1 MSIGET
7 IRFIRNLRGLTQKN
21 LGMQVGLSERTAD
34 IRVAQYESGARTPK
48 EDLTNSLAEVLDVSP
63 LALKVPDIDDDINLM
78 HTLFALED
86 IYGFKID
93 MLSDEVCI
101 RLDKNRG
108 MDYIKL
114 LERFNTWYREAKKF
128 RDGEISKEEYDHWR
142 YYYPDDEI
150 ERTMAAIKNN
160 KGEQRD
166 E

>member
-1 MSIGET
+1 MAIGER

-21 LGMQVGLSERTAD
+21 LGMQAGLSERTAD
-34 IRVAQYESGARTPK
+34 IRMAQYESGSRTPK

-63 LALKVPDIDDDINLM
+63 MALKVPDIDDDINLM

-93 MLSDEVCI
+93 TLSDEVCI

-108 MDYIKL
+108 MEYSKL
-114 LERFNTWYREAKKF
+114 LDRFNTWYREAKKF

-142 YYYPDDEI
+142 YHYPEDEI
-150 ERTMAAIKNN
+150 ERTMAAIR
-160 KGEQRD
+160 GENTD
-166 E
+166 K